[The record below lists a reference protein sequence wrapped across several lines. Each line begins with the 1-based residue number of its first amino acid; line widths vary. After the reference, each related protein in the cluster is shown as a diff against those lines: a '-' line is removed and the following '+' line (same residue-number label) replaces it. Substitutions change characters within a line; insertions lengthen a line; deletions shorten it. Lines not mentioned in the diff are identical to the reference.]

1 MSLPHLS
8 IRRPVAVAMLFL
20 AVLLLG
26 AIAFRR
32 LPVDLLPNVAYP
44 RLVVHTAEVGAA
56 PAEVERFLSE
66 PVEQAVAGVPGV
78 QGVES
83 TSREGISLV
92 TVRFAWGTDM
102 DFAVLNVREKLDGL
116 ADRLP
121 EMATRPTVLRLDP
134 KSEPIMALSVAGD
147 APLPELKELAEQV
160 FRRRLEQIDG
170 VAQASVTGGLE
181 REIQIAVDP
190 ERLQALGLSVQDI
203 ATALDAANVS
213 LPGGTVRQ
221 GRYRYALRT
230 LGEFESVDQI
240 AAVPLKP
247 RGGATPLQP
256 RGGTAPDSILPETGL
271 TLRDV
276 ATVTDGFQERESAAR
291 YDGHDAVGIL
301 VFKDAGANTV
311 RAAETVERTLAEL
324 RRQYPE
330 VKLEVATSQAGFV
343 SDAISN
349 VVQNLVQ
356 GAVLAFLVLLL
367 FLRDVRYPVAIG
379 LAIPISV
386 IGTFVLMDA
395 FGVSLNVMSLGGL
408 ALGVGMLVDNSIVVL
423 ENTFRHRERGLDSA
437 EAARVGAEEVNGA
450 ITASTLTTI
459 AVFGPIIYIEGVAGE
474 LFGALSLAVAFSL
487 LASLLVA
494 LTLLPMLAARW
505 GEGGESGG
513 KRGPAA
519 WLKAGAGRVLRPP
532 LDLFER
538 WFARFTAAYERTL
551 HRALEHRGR
560 VLAASLLLLAVA
572 AALAT
577 RLERRFL
584 PMVDQ
589 GEFQARL
596 ALPRGT
602 PLERTEAA
610 AKQVETVFLAEPAVE
625 AVFTRVGRRE
635 AIAGVETD
643 ESGPN
648 TAVLDV
654 RLKEGEST
662 AAVLGRLRPRLS
674 FLPPG
679 ALALESREATAI
691 GKLLG
696 GGDADLAVR
705 VRGEDLDASMAY
717 AGRLE
722 TLLSRVP
729 SLGNVWVGTQLGQ
742 PEMQIEI
749 DRERAASYGID
760 PQQIAATIQGYMYGK
775 IATEFVDFDRK
786 VPVVVR
792 LPESER
798 RSLQVLESL
807 RVDGVPLKE
816 LVRIRS
822 TVGPT
827 EIRREGQSRLV
838 PVYADVSGRGLE
850 DAISDVQ
857 AVLASNPPPAGL
869 KVEVGGE
876 NEAMR
881 RSFQQLGFAFSL
893 AVLLVFMI
901 LAAEFESFV
910 YPFLV
915 LLTVPMGLVGAVLAM
930 WATGTGINTMSLI
943 GIVIMAGI
951 VDNDAVVKIDFINQM
966 RREGM
971 SVREAILAAGHARLR
986 PILMTTVT
994 TLLGVL
1000 PMALAVGRGS
1010 ELRAPLAVAI
1020 FGGLFSST
1028 ALTLIV
1034 LPVIYEVVEDA
1045 RERVR
1050 VWRRAPAE
1058 VEAQEEVAIGV
1069 VPGD

>member
-1 MSLPHLS
+1 
-8 IRRPVAVAMLFL
+8 
-20 AVLLLG
+20 
-26 AIAFRR
+26 
-32 LPVDLLPNVAYP
+32 
-44 RLVVHTAEVGAA
+44 LVVAA
-56 PAEVERFLSE
+56 
-66 PVEQAVAGVPGV
+66 
-78 QGVES
+78 
-83 TSREGISLV
+83 
-92 TVRFAWGTDM
+92 
-102 DFAVLNVREKLDGL
+102 
-116 ADRLP
+116 
-121 EMATRPTVLRLDP
+121 
-134 KSEPIMALSVAGD
+134 
-147 APLPELKELAEQV
+147 
-160 FRRRLEQIDG
+160 
-170 VAQASVTGGLE
+170 
-181 REIQIAVDP
+181 
-190 ERLQALGLSVQDI
+190 
-203 ATALDAANVS
+203 
-213 LPGGTVRQ
+213 
-221 GRYRYALRT
+221 
-230 LGEFESVDQI
+230 
-240 AAVPLKP
+240 
-247 RGGATPLQP
+247 
-256 RGGTAPDSILPETGL
+256 GL
-271 TLRDV
+271 T
-276 ATVTDGFQERESAAR
+276 
-291 YDGHDAVGIL
+291 
-301 VFKDAGANTV
+301 
-311 RAAETVERTLAEL
+311 
-324 RRQYPE
+324 
-330 VKLEVATSQAGFV
+330 
-343 SDAISN
+343 
-349 VVQNLVQ
+349 
-356 GAVLAFLVLLL
+356 
-367 FLRDVRYPVAIG
+367 
-379 LAIPISV
+379 
-386 IGTFVLMDA
+386 
-395 FGVSLNVMSLGGL
+395 
-408 ALGVGMLVDNSIVVL
+408 
-423 ENTFRHRERGLDSA
+423 
-437 EAARVGAEEVNGA
+437 
-450 ITASTLTTI
+450 
-459 AVFGPIIYIEGVAGE
+459 
-474 LFGALSLAVAFSL
+474 
-487 LASLLVA
+487 
-494 LTLLPMLAARW
+494 
-505 GEGGESGG
+505 
-513 KRGPAA
+513 
-519 WLKAGAGRVLRPP
+519 
-532 LDLFER
+532 
-538 WFARFTAAYERTL
+538 
-551 HRALEHRGR
+551 
-560 VLAASLLLLAVA
+560 
-572 AALAT
+572 T

-610 AKQVETVFLAEPAVE
+610 AKQMETVLLAEPAVE

-635 AIAGVETD
+635 AIAGIETD

-648 TAVLDV
+648 TAMLDV
-654 RLKEGEST
+654 KLREGEST
-662 AAVLGRLRPRLS
+662 AAVLERLRPRLAV
-674 FLPPG
+674 LAPG

-696 GGDADLAVR
+696 GGEADLAVR
-705 VRGEDLDASMAY
+705 VRGQDLDASLAY
-717 AGRLE
+717 AARLE

-760 PQQIAATIQGYMYGK
+760 PQRIAETIHGYMYGK
-775 IATEFVDFDRK
+775 VATEFVDFDRK
-786 VPVVVR
+786 IPVVVR

-798 RSLQVLESL
+798 RSLPVLESL
-807 RVDGVPLKE
+807 RVDGVPLRE
-816 LVRIRS
+816 LVHIRS

-850 DAISDVQ
+850 DAISDVR

-966 RREGM
+966 RCEGM

-1020 FGGLFSST
+1020 FGGLASST

-1045 RERVR
+1045 RARVR
-1050 VWRRAPAE
+1050 VWRRTPAE
-1058 VEAQEEVAIGV
+1058 VEVQGEVGIGV